1 MIDSPTKLSHFNS
14 VSDVIIKIATGIR
27 NSFVLLSTGEV
38 YVFGDNSEGQ
48 STGYISRYV
57 EPTLLN
63 LTSDLNDKVN
73 DIIVGNNHVII
84 KGESGMLYSWG
95 SSNDGKLGYNELK
108 QSSSIPK
115 PIQNLKGRV
124 IDYIYAGKNFSVIFT
139 NPV

>member
-1 MIDSPTKLSHFNS
+1 
-14 VSDVIIKIATGIR
+14 
-27 NSFVLLSTGEV
+27 
-38 YVFGDNSEGQ
+38 
-48 STGYISRYV
+48 
-57 EPTLLN
+57 
-63 LTSDLNDKVN
+63 
-73 DIIVGNNHVII
+73 
-84 KGESGMLYSWG
+84 MLYSWG